1 MSQQNIDFGSFPN
14 DPSADSIQTAF
25 QKANTNFTQLFA
37 ASTSTAVTSI
47 NRTPGAGIT
56 VNQSTGNVVLS
67 ASIACVQVATSSL
80 SIGRNGNGGTSAS
93 ITQSS
98 SQTLVIDINPDL
110 VQSNSFAAVGGGLAG
125 FNGTLSAASSAQPN
139 VTSLGNLLVANVTGN
154 LIAGNITAN
163 ANIDANVVTAN
174 YITSNSFVIKSV
186 GTTITATG
194 TVQSD
199 ATPLTKSIN
208 VVSSAAVGTGVVL
221 PTATAGMTIYITNTS
236 ANTINVY
243 PAVGASINTGASN
256 ASVSLSSNVT
266 TQFIAPSATQWFT
279 VANLS

>member
-25 QKANTNFTQLFA
+25 QKANTNFSQLFA

-47 NRTPGAGIT
+47 NRTPGSGIT

-125 FNGTLSAASSAQPN
+125 FNGTLSVASNAQPN
-139 VTSLGNLLVANVTGN
+139 VTSLGNLIVANVTGN

-163 ANIDANVVTAN
+163 ANIEANSITAN

-194 TVQSD
+194 TTQGNG
-199 ATPLTKSIN
+199 TPLTKSIN
-208 VVSSAAVGTGVVL
+208 VITSAATGTGVVL
-221 PTATAGMTIYITNTS
+221 PTATAGMSLYITNSS
-236 ANTINVY
+236 ANTIKVY
-243 PAVGASINTGASN
+243 PAVGASINNGASN
-256 ASVSLSSNVT
+256 ASVNLSSNVT

-279 VANLS
+279 VSNLS

>member
-25 QKANTNFTQLFA
+25 QKANTNFSQLFA

-80 SIGRNGNGGTSAS
+80 SIGRNSNGGTSAS

-98 SQTLVIDINPDL
+98 SQTLVIDINPDT
-110 VQSNSFAAVGGGLAG
+110 VRSNSFAAVGGGLAI
-125 FNGTLSAASSAQPN
+125 FNGTLSTTSNAQPN

-154 LIAGNITAN
+154 VIAGNISAN
-163 ANIDANVVTAN
+163 ANISANVVSGNTVTAN
-174 YITSNSFVIKSV
+174 VYVMTVATTISAN
-186 GTTITATG
+186 GTTQAE
-194 TVQSD
+194 
-199 ATPLTKSIN
+199 ATPLTKSFN
-208 VVSSAAVGTGVVL
+208 VVSSVSTNQGVSL
-221 PTATAGMTIYITNTS
+221 PTATAGMSIYITNTS
-236 ANTINVY
+236 ANTLKIY
-243 PAVGASINTGASN
+243 PATGASINTESAN
-256 ASVSLSSNVT
+256 ASVNLSSNVT
-266 TQFIAPSATQWFT
+266 VQFIAPTATQWYS
-279 VANLS
+279 VGNLA